1 LGGVLCTVAVEH
13 GQGGLASSMWLRE
26 QGCPADLDDCH
37 DIASDCVHT
46 EVVEWLGQFTDET
59 WHTTTN

>member
-1 LGGVLCTVAVEH
+1 
-13 GQGGLASSMWLRE
+13 MWWLRE

-37 DIASDCVHT
+37 DLASGGGHN
-46 EVVEWLGQFTDET
+46 EVVEWFGQFTDKT